1 MKDINSITAK
11 TLEKIR
17 NENFYQFWEKT
28 LRESKELGVE
38 DPKLKRKSKIPKKL
52 AEYFIHQNEPKNFAD
67 TVEEHYK
74 AIFVKSFNLVLEC
87 NY

>member
-1 MKDINSITAK
+1 M
-11 TLEKIR
+11 EKIR
-17 NENFYQFWEKT
+17 NENFDQFWEKT

-38 DPKLKRKSKIPKKL
+38 DPKL
-52 AEYFIHQNEPKNFAD
+52 AEYFIHQNEPENFAD

-74 AIFVKSFNLVLEC
+74 AIFVKSFNLVLDC